1 MAPSLLELAAK
12 RLGADDLLKLLH
24 DLPPEVKRL
33 VLYQWDFWARPEQL
47 LPDDKRICLLLAGR
61 RFGKTRTAAEW
72 VRRRVEAGIARQL
85 ILVAPTHN
93 DMLTDMLYGPSGL

>member
-33 VLYQWDFWARPEQL
+33 VPYQWELWARPEQL

-72 VRRRVEAGIARQL
+72 VRRRVEAGIAPQP
-85 ILVAPTHN
+85 ILPAPTPN
-93 DMLTDMLYGPSGL
+93 DILNHILYM